1 MLIVPNLLVDL
12 VVDRVDL
19 VDEGANSAA
28 FIKLYKRKEMETSMD
43 FNEIISKLKP
53 EHAEIIQAEIAKAK
67 AEVPEEVATELSDTK
82 KALEE
87 AKTELEKI
95 KEEVKKSKE
104 PAQEEN
110 FEEILKSLDPAVQKV
125 FKSLKAQKEAAEQV
139 AKQLTEQKEEEEAI
153 KKAKALKALPVEEE
167 KLVQVVKGIS
177 DDVYEILK
185 SAAKVLEESEIFKE
199 IGKGKGEASS
209 TDAWSKIEKKADE
222 IAKRDG
228 ITKEKAIGIVI
239 NENPELYREYLS
251 GGAK

>member
-1 MLIVPNLLVDL
+1 MVPNLLMDL

-53 EHAEIIQAEIAKAK
+53 EHAEIIQAEIAKAR

-82 KALEE
+82 EALEKS
-87 AKTELEKI
+87 KTELENF

-110 FEEILKSLDPAVQKV
+110 FEEVLKSLDPAVQKV
-125 FKSLKAQKEAAEQV
+125 FKSLQAQKEAAEQV
-139 AKQLTEQKEEEEAI
+139 AKQLKEQKEEEEAI
-153 KKAKALKALPVEEE
+153 AKAKVLKALPVEED
-167 KLVQVVKGIS
+167 KLVQVVKGVS
-177 DDVYEILK
+177 DNVYEILK
-185 SAAKVLEESEIFKE
+185 SAAKVLEESDIFE
-199 IGKGKGEASS
+199 EVGKGKGDAG
-209 TDAWSKIEKKADE
+209 TVDAWSKIEKKAGE

-228 ITKEKAIGIVI
+228 ITVEKAIGVVI
-239 NENPELYREYLS
+239 NENPELYKEYLN
-251 GGAK
+251 GGAN

>member
-1 MLIVPNLLVDL
+1 MVPNLLMDL
-12 VVDRVDL
+12 VVDRIDL

-28 FIKLYKRKEMETSMD
+28 FIKLYKRKEMETNMD

-53 EHAEIIQAEIAKAK
+53 EYAEIIQAEIDKAK
-67 AEVPEEVATELSDTK
+67 AEVPVEVAAELSDTK
-82 KALEE
+82 EALEKSK
-87 AKTELEKI
+87 AELEKI

-104 PAQEEN
+104 PVQEEN
-110 FEEILKSLDPAVQKV
+110 FEEVLKSLDPAVQKV
-125 FKSLKAQKEAAEQV
+125 FKSLQAQKEAAEQV

-153 KKAKALKALPVEEE
+153 KKAKALKALPVEED

-185 SAAKVLEESEIFKE
+185 SAAKVLEESEIFEE
-199 IGKGKGEASS
+199 IGKGKGGAGS
-209 TDAWSKIEKKADE
+209 TDAWTKIEKKADE

-228 ITKEKAIGIVI
+228 ITKEKAIGVVI
-239 NENPELYREYLS
+239 NENPELYKEYLS

>member
-1 MLIVPNLLVDL
+1 MVPNLLIDL

-28 FIKLYKRKEMETSMD
+28 FIKLYKRKEMETGMD
-43 FNEIISKLKP
+43 FSEIISKLKP
-53 EHAEIIQAEIAKAK
+53 EHAEVIQAELAKAK
-67 AEVPEEVATELSDTK
+67 AEVPEEIAKELSDTK

-87 AKTELEKI
+87 SKAELEKI

-110 FEEILKSLDPAVQKV
+110 FEEILKNLDPAVQKV
-125 FKSLKAQKEAAEQV
+125 FKSLQAQKEAAEQV

-153 KKAKALKALPVEEE
+153 AKARALKVLPVEEE

-185 SAAKVLEESEIFKE
+185 SAAKVLEESNLFEE
-199 IGKGKGEASS
+199 IGKSNAGT
-209 TDAWSKIEKKADE
+209 TDAWTRIEKKAEE

-228 ITKEKAIGIVI
+228 ITLEKAISVVI

>member
-1 MLIVPNLLVDL
+1 VLIVPNLLVDL

-28 FIKLYKRKEMETSMD
+28 FIKLYKRKEMETGMD

-53 EHAEIIQAEIAKAK
+53 EHAEIIQAELAKAK
-67 AEVPEEVATELSDTK
+67 TEVPEEIAKELSDTK
-82 KALEE
+82 A
-87 AKTELEKI
+87 ELETIKAEFEKF
-95 KEEVKKSKE
+95 KEEVEKSKE

-125 FKSLKAQKEAAEQV
+125 FKSLQAQKEAAEQI
-139 AKQLTEQKEEEEAI
+139 AKQLKEQKEEEEAI
-153 KKAKALKALPVEEE
+153 AKAKALKALPVEED
-167 KLVQVVKGIS
+167 KLVQVVKGVS

-199 IGKGKGEASS
+199 IGKSDAG
-209 TDAWSKIEKKADE
+209 TIDAWSKIEKKAEE

-228 ITKEKAIGIVI
+228 ITVEKAISVVI
-239 NENPELYREYLS
+239 NENPELYKEYLS

>member
-1 MLIVPNLLVDL
+1 MDL
-12 VVDRVDL
+12 VVDRIDL

-28 FIKLYKRKEMETSMD
+28 FIKLYKRKEMETNMD

-67 AEVPEEVATELSDTK
+67 AEVPAEVATELSDTK
-82 KALEE
+82 EALEKSK
-87 AKTELEKI
+87 AELKKI

-110 FEEILKSLDPAVQKV
+110 FEEILKNLDPAVQKV
-125 FKSLKAQKEAAEQV
+125 FKSLQAQKEAAEQV
-139 AKQLTEQKEEEEAI
+139 AKQLTEQKEEEKAI
-153 KKAKALKALPVEEE
+153 AKAKALKALPVEED

-199 IGKGKGEASS
+199 VGKGKGEASS
-209 TDAWSKIEKKADE
+209 TDAWSKIEKKAEE
-222 IAKRDG
+222 IAKRDS
-228 ITKEKAIGIVI
+228 ITKEKAISVVI
-239 NENPELYREYLS
+239 NENPELYKEYLN
-251 GGAK
+251 GGAD

>member
-1 MLIVPNLLVDL
+1 MVPNLLIDL

-28 FIKLYKRKEMETSMD
+28 FIKLYKRKEMETGMD
-43 FNEIISKLKP
+43 FSEIISKLKP
-53 EHAEIIQAEIAKAK
+53 EHAEVIQAELAKAK
-67 AEVPEEVATELSDTK
+67 AEVPEEIAKELSDTK

-87 AKTELEKI
+87 SKAELEKF

-104 PAQEEN
+104 PTQEEN
-110 FEEILKSLDPAVQKV
+110 FEEVLKNLDPAVQKV
-125 FKSLKAQKEAAEQV
+125 FKSLQAQKEAAEQI
-139 AKQLTEQKEEEEAI
+139 AKQLQEQKEEEEAI
-153 KKAKALKALPVEEE
+153 AKARALKVLPVEEE
-167 KLVQVVKGIS
+167 KLVQVVKGVS

-185 SAAKVLEESEIFKE
+185 SVAKVLEESDIFEE
-199 IGKGKGEASS
+199 IGKSNAGT
-209 TDAWSKIEKKADE
+209 TDAWSRIEKKAEE

-228 ITKEKAIGIVI
+228 ITLEKAISVVI

>member
-1 MLIVPNLLVDL
+1 MDL
-12 VVDRVDL
+12 VVDRIDL

-28 FIKLYKRKEMETSMD
+28 FIKLYKRKEMETGMD

-67 AEVPEEVATELSDTK
+67 AEVPVEVAAELSDTK

-87 AKTELEKI
+87 SKAELEKI

-110 FEEILKSLDPAVQKV
+110 FEEILKNLDPAVQKV
-125 FKSLKAQKEAAEQV
+125 FKSLQAQKEAAEQV

-153 KKAKALKALPVEEE
+153 AKAKSLKALPIEEE

-199 IGKGKGEASS
+199 IGKGKDGASS
-209 TDAWSKIEKKADE
+209 TDAWTRIEKKAEE
-222 IAKRDG
+222 IAKRDN
-228 ITKEKAIGIVI
+228 ITKEKAISVGI
-239 NENPELYREYLS
+239 NENPELYKEYLS

>member
-1 MLIVPNLLVDL
+1 MVPNLLVDL

-28 FIKLYKRKEMETSMD
+28 FIKLYKRKEMETRMD

-53 EHAEIIQAEIAKAK
+53 EHAEVIQAEIAKAK
-67 AEVPEEVATELSDTK
+67 AEVPAEVAAELSDTK

-87 AKTELEKI
+87 TKAELEKI
-95 KEEVKKSKE
+95 KKEMKKSKE
-104 PAQEEN
+104 PAQEED
-110 FEEILKSLDPAVQKV
+110 FEEILKNLDPTAQKV
-125 FKSLKAQKEAAEQV
+125 FKSLKAQKEAAERL

-185 SAAKVLEESEIFKE
+185 SAAKVLEESELFKE
-199 IGKGKGEASS
+199 IGKGKSGASS

-228 ITKEKAIGIVI
+228 VTKEKAIEIVI

-251 GGAK
+251 GGAD

>member
-1 MLIVPNLLVDL
+1 MVPNLLIDL

-28 FIKLYKRKEMETSMD
+28 FIKLYKRKGMETGMD

-53 EHAEIIQAEIAKAK
+53 EHAEIIQAEVAKAK
-67 AEVPEEVATELSDTK
+67 AEVPAEVAAELSDTK
-82 KALEE
+82 EALEKSK
-87 AKTELEKI
+87 AELEKI

-110 FEEILKSLDPAVQKV
+110 FEEVLKSLDPAVQKV
-125 FKSLKAQKEAAEQV
+125 FKSLQAQKEAAEQI

-185 SAAKVLEESEIFKE
+185 SAAKVLEESDIFE
-199 IGKGKGEASS
+199 EVGKGKGGTDS

-228 ITKEKAIGIVI
+228 ITKEKAIGVVI
-239 NENPELYREYLS
+239 NENPELYKEYLS

>member
-1 MLIVPNLLVDL
+1 VPDLLVEL
-12 VVDRVDL
+12 VVGRVDL

-28 FIKLYKRKEMETSMD
+28 FIELYKRKESETSMD
-43 FNEIISKLKP
+43 LNEVISKLKP

-67 AEVPEEVATELSDTK
+67 AEVPEEVAAELSDTK
-82 KALEE
+82 RALEE
-87 AKTELEKI
+87 TKAELEKI
-95 KEEVKKSKE
+95 KKEIKKSKE
-104 PAQEEN
+104 PTQEED

-125 FKSLKAQKEAAEQV
+125 FMSLKAQKEAAEQV

-167 KLVQVVKGIS
+167 KLIQVVKGIS

-185 SAAKVLEESEIFKE
+185 SAAKVLEESEIFEE
-199 IGKGKGEASS
+199 IGKGKGGASS
-209 TDAWSKIEKKADE
+209 TDAWSKIEKKAEE

-239 NENPELYREYLS
+239 NENPDLYREYLN

>member
-1 MLIVPNLLVDL
+1 MVPNLLIDL

-28 FIKLYKRKEMETSMD
+28 FIKLYKRKGMETGMD

-53 EHAEIIQAEIAKAK
+53 EHAEIIQAEVAKAK
-67 AEVPEEVATELSDTK
+67 AEVPAEVAAELSDTK
-82 KALEE
+82 EALEKSK
-87 AKTELEKI
+87 AELEKI

-110 FEEILKSLDPAVQKV
+110 FEEVLKSLDPAVQKV
-125 FKSLKAQKEAAEQV
+125 FKSLQAQKEAAEQV

-185 SAAKVLEESEIFKE
+185 SAAKVLEESDIFE
-199 IGKGKGEASS
+199 EVGKGKGGTDS

-228 ITKEKAIGIVI
+228 ITKEKAIGVVI
-239 NENPELYREYLS
+239 NENPELYKEYLS

>member
-1 MLIVPNLLVDL
+1 
-12 VVDRVDL
+12 
-19 VDEGANSAA
+19 
-28 FIKLYKRKEMETSMD
+28 MD

-67 AEVPEEVATELSDTK
+67 AEVPAEVATELSDTK
-82 KALEE
+82 EALEKSK
-87 AKTELEKI
+87 AELEKI

-110 FEEILKSLDPAVQKV
+110 FEEILKNLDPAVQKV
-125 FKSLKAQKEAAEQV
+125 FKSLQAQKEAAEQV

-153 KKAKALKALPVEEE
+153 AKAEALKALPVEED

-199 IGKGKGEASS
+199 VGKGKGEASS
-209 TDAWSKIEKKADE
+209 ADAWSRIEKKAGE

-228 ITKEKAIGIVI
+228 ITVEKAISVVI
-239 NENPELYREYLS
+239 NENPELYKEYLN
-251 GGAK
+251 GGAN